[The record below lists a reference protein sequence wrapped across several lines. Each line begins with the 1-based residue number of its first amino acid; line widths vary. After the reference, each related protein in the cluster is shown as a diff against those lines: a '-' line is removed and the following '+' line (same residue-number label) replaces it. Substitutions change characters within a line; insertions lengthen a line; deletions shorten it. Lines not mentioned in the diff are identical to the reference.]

1 MRYFALLT
9 IIFVLFG
16 AVVLGAQDSDTNFA
30 GEWVLDAEKSDQ
42 GGGGGGRGGRGRG
55 MGASSKMNVEQ
66 KDDTL
71 SVETFRQ
78 NREGDEIVI
87 VNVYTL
93 DGKKSKNDSNFG
105 TTESE
110 AKWSKDGKIL
120 TISSVMNISRG
131 ERDFTIETT
140 AKWSLDKDV
149 LTIETTR
156 SSMRGESTSKAVYNK
171 KKK

>member
-9 IIFVLFG
+9 IIFVLLG
-16 AVVLGAQDSDTNFA
+16 AVALGAQDDKPNFA
-30 GEWVLDAEKSDQ
+30 GAWVLDADKSEQ
-42 GGGGGGRGGRGRG
+42 GGGGRGGRGRG
-55 MGASSKMNVEQ
+55 TGASSKMNVGQ

-78 NREGDEIVI
+78 NREGDEIAI

-120 TISSVMNISRG
+120 TISSVTNISRG

-156 SSMRGESTSKAVYNK
+156 SSMRGESTSKTVYNK